1 MRASRRLLL
10 LAALCAASLS
20 VGGVVL
26 VTLARAG
33 ATAKVTLG
41 VVNGTAN
48 VGADHLRAGSDAF
61 PNFSS
66 GAFDNYYPLAHAH
79 VDGSPSSEAAASPA
93 DTGPVGQFAASMVP
107 LRQPQYAVAKYPGSK
122 GPVTFGSPGGLYATA
137 SASPVGSSALG
148 AFVSA
153 GGAPSVPLPAAA
165 PVAGPIAGPVAGP
178 ASGPSQLKALLVA
191 WRAQFLTAA
200 DAARY
205 PLVAAPSTPDGIET
219 GTANAVTGFDPTTG
233 ALVVTGDAHLPAASF
248 AGGTVKVSNVHVHV
262 SVSNDGTAPTHQIA
276 IDVGSA
282 SVGGVPVTIGRG
294 GVAVASVVVPGLGQ
308 TTDQADA
315 ALNGA
320 LAQAGYRMRTIAP
333 TIVDTAGQETV
344 EAVGIR
350 VEVDQ
355 PAVAPGVP
363 RQFLIHQLGEV
374 FVDSLAVQTPATPAL
389 PTASSS
395 SGGAG
400 QPSTEFIPGT
410 PGTPGTPGS
419 SGTPGL
425 SGTAAPP
432 SLTAPAALPTRTVVL
447 RRAKPLSLVLLY
459 FLWQSLLV
467 GTVASLWWRRSE
479 LETT

>member
-1 MRASRRLLL
+1 MRARRGLVALL
-10 LAALCAASLS
+10 CVGSLS

-33 ATAKVTLG
+33 ATSKVTLG

-93 DTGPVGQFAASMVP
+93 DTGPIGQFGASMIP
-107 LRQPQYAVAKYPGSK
+107 LQQPQYAVAKYPGSK
-122 GPVTFGSPGGLYATA
+122 GSATFGSPGGLYATA
-137 SASPVGSSALG
+137 SADQFGSAALG
-148 AFVSA
+148 AFVSV
-153 GGAPSVPLPAAA
+153 GGAPSVPLPTGGTARLN
-165 PVAGPIAGPVAGP
+165 
-178 ASGPSQLKALLVA
+178 SLLVA

-200 DAARY
+200 DEARY
-205 PLVAAPSTPDGIET
+205 PLVAATNTPDGIES
-219 GTANAVTGFDPTTG
+219 GTANAITGFDATTG

-248 AGGTVKVSNVHVHV
+248 AGGSVKLSNIHVHV
-262 SVSNDGTAPTHQIA
+262 RVSNDGTSPTHTIT
-276 IDVGSA
+276 IDVGSV

-294 GVAVASVVVPGLGQ
+294 GVSVASLVVPGLGQ
-308 TTDQADA
+308 TADQADA

-320 LAQAGYRMRTIAP
+320 LAQAGYRMTTIAP

-344 EAVGIR
+344 EAVGLK

-374 FVDSLAVQTPATPAL
+374 FVDSLAVQTPAAPPL
-389 PTASSS
+389 PTATGVT
-395 SGGAG
+395 GGLT
-400 QPSTEFIPGT
+400 QPPSEFVPGT
-410 PGTPGTPGS
+410 PGTPGTPGIPS
-419 SGTPGL
+419 TPGL
-425 SGTAAPP
+425 SSSAGPP
-432 SLTAPAALPTRTVVL
+432 SLAAGAPGALPARTVVL
-447 RRAKPLSLVLLY
+447 RRVKPLSLVLLY
-459 FLWQSLLV
+459 FLWQSLLI

-479 LETT
+479 LEVT